1 MSRTF
6 RTIKPY
12 LIPFTLLISAPF
24 ARVQAQDPA
33 SSSDPTARTP
43 PALTV
48 VPDTLTHDGVDF
60 PAHTITVHCMTANE
74 LFQLWRSDMK
84 SRSRDVS
91 GRKPTIAQGVVLDRI
106 SSTPVTVL
114 GMTKGDRRSYIAQ
127 LTVAYAENDSTPL
140 PSTEAQ
146 RDHVYDLAVKYNREV
161 VERLIRDTKE
171 ELEKAKRKSE
181 KAGSNEQRTRER
193 LEKAKGK
200 LEQTRVKRERAQVEK
215 NSMDDEVARLQARY
229 SGSGS
234 ERDRKRLQ
242 RARNRLEKRNSTLL
256 KYMEREARYQA
267 DVNEYSTELPAE
279 ETESQARSKDVR
291 ELEEQIRDLIATR
304 EMIR

>member
-1 MSRTF
+1 MLRTY
-6 RTIKPY
+6 RNLIPY
-12 LIPFTLLISAPF
+12 LLPIALLISPPF
-24 ARVQAQDPA
+24 ARLQAQDA
-33 SSSDPTARTP
+33 GTSSDTTARTP

-91 GRKPTIAQGVVLDRI
+91 GRKPTIAHGVVLDRI

-127 LTVAYAENDSTPL
+127 LTIAFAENDSTPF

-146 RDHVYDLAVKYNREV
+146 EDHVYDLAVKYNREV
-161 VERLIRDTKE
+161 VDRMIKRKQD
-171 ELEKAKRKSE
+171 ELARAQRKSE

-193 LEKAKGK
+193 LTKAKGK
-200 LEQTRVKRERAQVEK
+200 LKQARVKRERAQAEK

-267 DVNEYSTELPAE
+267 DVNEYSTELPGE
-279 ETESQARSKDVR
+279 ENEHQARNKEVSALKK
-291 ELEEQIRDLIATR
+291 EIRDLTATK

>member
-1 MSRTF
+1 MLRTSCISVPHLI
-6 RTIKPY
+6 TIA
-12 LIPFTLLISAPF
+12 LLLSAPV
-24 ARVQAQDPA
+24 AGLHAQDTG
-33 SSSDPTARTP
+33 SSSDTTGREP

-48 VPDTLTHDGVDF
+48 VPDTLTHDGVEF

-74 LFQLWRSDMK
+74 LYKLWRSDMR
-84 SRSRDVS
+84 SRSRKVS
-91 GRKPTIAQGVVLDRI
+91 GKRPTKAEGVVLNGI
-106 SSTPVTVL
+106 SSTPITVF
-114 GMTKGDRRSYIAQ
+114 GATKGDRRSYIAQ
-127 LTVAYAENDSTPL
+127 LTLAFAENDSTPL
-140 PSTEAQ
+140 PATEAQ
-146 RDHVYDLAVKYNREV
+146 HDHAHELAVKYNREV
-161 VERLIRDTKE
+161 VERLIRDKKE
-171 ELEKAKRKSE
+171 ELEKAERKSE

-200 LEQTRVKRERAQVEK
+200 LEQTRVKRERAQAEK

-229 SGSGS
+229 NSSGS